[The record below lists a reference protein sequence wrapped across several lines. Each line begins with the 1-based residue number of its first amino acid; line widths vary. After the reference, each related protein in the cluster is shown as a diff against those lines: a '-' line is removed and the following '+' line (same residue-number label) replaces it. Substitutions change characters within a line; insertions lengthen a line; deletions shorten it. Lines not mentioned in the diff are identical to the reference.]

1 MWRNRATQDVEET
14 TEPDLEVEAAAI
26 GRLRRVVGRAD
37 GRDMP
42 EAAAAA
48 SAPDCFAGSGLTGNA
63 FAVLGVGLD
72 ASAQAISDAVDD
84 LSFEPGHD
92 PEQLNAA
99 RAALMSARDRLGEE
113 LGWLPE
119 MSPTLLAQVR
129 AGLKAGDVAAVTAA
143 RDATIGLARLNLGL
157 ALAVAVPGE
166 VERAVRVITDGQAWD
181 SNATLGLL
189 GEARARAGFR
199 PIDDDLYDGAVRERA
214 VAVAQT
220 LAPLFAATTSARAA
234 LTKAMQGAASGGSAS
249 AGGGFAAMFLDEV
262 MRCYAAGIDPALEAA
277 AAKIAAATAA
287 LKERPGD
294 QGQAIALTAGLEI
307 WSSLRRPVQ
316 VHEAARGLDDPASA
330 AIFESVRSLTVMLS
344 NEHDEYDIALRLA
357 RALIASFAL
366 VPFHRAALEQ
376 QMPTLIGNVLAK
388 RLRQACA
395 RALAS
400 HAAFAREV
408 VAGGLERTTGLAGAV
423 AVSFAEASET
433 RSEDR
438 GAFFLIVRGLAVDL
452 CNEHRERRAAL
463 AIMQWLL
470 LLDPPMDVRDKLT
483 ADVQQLGGEAP
494 VPAYHPA
501 PARRPAGDGSQN
513 DSSATPTGAP
523 APGSF
528 GRANRGGSAP
538 STPQGGGSSAA
549 WVPPPPEMPPPW
561 QPTPGRRR
569 PRGRGTISVVLMLCA
584 MVSFCSRGRHSSS
597 VSSLPPSASSS
608 SEASRY
614 GSASST
620 YSSSRESAIEAR
632 IREYNARLENEDG
645 ARANRIVPGR
655 PMSDARPMDPTPAV
669 DRPRY
674 SEDDR

>member
-1 MWRNRATQDVEET
+1 MTFIWRNRAAPDVDEP
-14 TEPDLEVEAAAI
+14 TEADTEAEAAAI

-37 GRDMP
+37 GRDAP
-42 EAAAAA
+42 AAGPVAAVPDRFAA
-48 SAPDCFAGSGLTGNA
+48 SALAGNA

-84 LSFEPGHD
+84 LSFEEGHD
-92 PEQLNAA
+92 PDALNAA

-119 MSPTLLAQVR
+119 MSPSLLAQVR
-129 AGLKAGDVAAVTAA
+129 AGLKSGDVPVVTAA
-143 RDATIGLARLNLGL
+143 REATIGLARLNLGL

-166 VERAVRVITDGQAWD
+166 VERAVRVIGDGQVWD
-181 SNATLGLL
+181 ANATLGLL
-189 GEARARAGFR
+189 GEARERAGFR
-199 PIDDDLYDGAVRERA
+199 PIDDDGYDRAVRARA
-214 VAVAQT
+214 VAVAQA

-234 LTKAMQGAASGGSAS
+234 LTKAMQGAA
-249 AGGGFAAMFLDEV
+249 AGTANAPGGFGAMFLDEV

-330 AIFESVRSLTVMLS
+330 AIFDSVRDLTVTLS

-376 QMPTLIGNVLAK
+376 QLPVLIGNVLAK

-400 HAAFAREV
+400 HASFAREV
-408 VAGGLERTTGLAGAV
+408 MAGGLERTTGLAGAV

-470 LLDPPMDVRDKLT
+470 LLDPPMEVREKLV

-494 VPAYHPA
+494 VPAYSA
-501 PARRPAGDGSQN
+501 PPPRRSAADGEV
-513 DSSATPTGAP
+513 P

-528 GRANRGGSAP
+528 GRANRGGGTP
-538 STPQGGGSSAA
+538 SSGQSSAA

-561 QPTPGRRR
+561 TPTPGRRR
-569 PRGRGTISVVLMLCA
+569 PRGRGTIGVVLMLCA
-584 MVSFCSRGRHSSS
+584 MVSFCSRAGHRAPVAPLS
-597 VSSLPPSASSS
+597 PSASSASDGTARS
-608 SEASRY
+608 SYR
-614 GSASST
+614 SSDD
-620 YSSSRESAIEAR
+620 ALEAR
-632 IREYNARLENEDG
+632 IRDYNARLESSQPTTP
-645 ARANRIVPGR
+645 RIIPGK

-674 SEDDR
+674 SEDDQ

>member
-1 MWRNRATQDVEET
+1 MWRNRATPGVEDET
-14 TEPDLEVEAAAI
+14 APDLEAEAAAI

-37 GRDMP
+37 GRDVP
-42 EAAAAA
+42 DAAPAAA
-48 SAPDCFAGSGLTGNA
+48 APDCFAGSGLTGNA

-92 PEQLNAA
+92 PDALNAA
-99 RAALMSARDRLGEE
+99 RASLMSARDRLGEE

-119 MSPTLLAQVR
+119 MSPELLAQVR

-166 VERAVRVITDGQAWD
+166 VERAVRVISDGQAWD

-214 VAVAQT
+214 VTVAQA

-234 LTKAMQGAASGGSAS
+234 LTKAMQGAAAAAT
-249 AGGGFAAMFLDEV
+249 AGGGGGFGAMFLDEV

-330 AIFESVRSLTVMLS
+330 AIFDSVRSLTVTLS
-344 NEHDEYDIALRLA
+344 NDHDEYDIALRLA

-376 QMPTLIGNVLAK
+376 QMPVLIGNVLVK

-395 RALAS
+395 RGLVEHAS
-400 HAAFAREV
+400 FAREV
-408 VAGGLERTTGLAGAV
+408 LGGGLERAGGLAGAV
-423 AVSFAEASET
+423 AASFAEAVDGRDEG
-433 RSEDR
+433 DR
-438 GAFFLIVRGLAVDL
+438 ASAFIIVRGLAIDL
-452 CNEHRERRAAL
+452 ANEHRERRTAL

-470 LLDPPMDVRDKLT
+470 LLDPPVEVRAKLT

-494 VPAYHPA
+494 VPAYS
-501 PARRPAGDGSQN
+501 RPSPRQPSGDGGQS
-513 DSSATPTGAP
+513 DSSP

-528 GRANRGGSAP
+528 GRANRGGAP
-538 STPQGGGSSAA
+538 AAPQGQRSSAA
-549 WVPPPPEMPPPW
+549 WVPPPPEMPPAW
-561 QPTPGRRR
+561 TPTPGRQR
-569 PRGRGTISVVLMLCA
+569 PRGRVPIGVVLMLCA
-584 MVSFCSRGRHSSS
+584 MVSFCSRIGGRHR
-597 VSSLPPSASSS
+597 A
-608 SEASRY
+608 SEASLPVAGSSSDGGSGDTARY
-614 GSASST
+614 GSASGT
-620 YSSSRESAIEAR
+620 FSSSRAAAIEAR
-632 IREYNARLENEDG
+632 IRDYNARLENEG
-645 ARANRIVPGR
+645 NATPNRIVPGR

-669 DRPRY
+669 DRPGY
-674 SEDDR
+674 SGDEQ

>member
-1 MWRNRATQDVEET
+1 MWRNRATQDVEEA
-14 TEPDLEVEAAAI
+14 TEPDLEAEAAAI

-37 GRDMP
+37 GRDVP
-42 EAAAAA
+42 EATAAAAA
-48 SAPDCFAGSGLTGNA
+48 PDCFVGSGLTGNA

-119 MSPTLLAQVR
+119 MSPALLAQVR

-166 VERAVRVITDGQAWD
+166 VERAVRVISDGQAWD

-214 VAVAQT
+214 VAVAQA

-234 LTKAMQGAASGGSAS
+234 LTKGMQGAAAGIAS

-277 AAKIAAATAA
+277 AAKIAAAAAA

-330 AIFESVRSLTVMLS
+330 AIFESVRSLTVTLS

-376 QMPTLIGNVLAK
+376 QLPTLIGNVLAK

-395 RALAS
+395 RALAA
-400 HAAFAREV
+400 HASFAREV
-408 VAGGLERTTGLAGAV
+408 VAGGLERTSGMAGAV
-423 AVSFAEASET
+423 AASFAEASET
-433 RSEDR
+433 RGEDR
-438 GAFFLIVRGLAVDL
+438 AAFFLIVRGLAVDL
-452 CNEHRERRAAL
+452 CNEHRERRAAVV
-463 AIMQWLL
+463 IMQWLL
-470 LLDPPMDVRDKLT
+470 LLDPPVEVRAKLA
-483 ADVQQLGGEAP
+483 ADVEQLGGEAP
-494 VPAYHPA
+494 VPAYSRPSPRQPGGDGEA
-501 PARRPAGDGSQN
+501 PAA
-513 DSSATPTGAP
+513 
-523 APGSF
+523 GSF
-528 GRANRGGSAP
+528 GRANRGGAAAAAP
-538 STPQGGGSSAA
+538 QSQRSSAD
-549 WVPPPPEMPPPW
+549 WVPPPPEMPPAW
-561 QPTPGRRR
+561 TPTPGRR
-569 PRGRGTISVVLMLCA
+569 PRGRSTLGTMVLVLCM
-584 MVSFCSRGRHSSS
+584 MVGFCSRIGGHRSHVAPLPSSGSSS
-597 VSSLPPSASSS
+597 AGSSS
-608 SEASRY
+608 DASRY

-620 YSSSRESAIEAR
+620 YSSAREAAIEAR
-632 IREYNARLENEDG
+632 IREYNARLESGDG
-645 ARANRIVPGR
+645 VRPNRIVPGR

-669 DRPRY
+669 DRPGY
-674 SEDDR
+674 AGDEP

>member
-1 MWRNRATQDVEET
+1 MWRNRATPGVEDATET
-14 TEPDLEVEAAAI
+14 DPEAEAAAI

-37 GRDMP
+37 GRDAP
-42 EAAAAA
+42 EAGPQAA
-48 SAPDCFAGSGLTGNA
+48 APDCFVGGGLAGNA
-63 FAVLGVGLD
+63 FAVLGVALD
-72 ASAQAISDAVDD
+72 APAQAISDAVDD

-119 MSPTLLAQVR
+119 MSPALTAQVR

-143 RDATIGLARLNLGL
+143 RDATIGLARLNLSL

-166 VERAVRVITDGQAWD
+166 VERATRVITDGQAWD

-189 GEARARAGFR
+189 GEARAKAGFR

-214 VAVAQT
+214 VAVAQA

-234 LTKAMQGAASGGSAS
+234 LTKAMQGAAASGSAG

-277 AAKIAAATAA
+277 AAKIRAAAEA
-287 LKERPGD
+287 LKARPGD

-330 AIFESVRSLTVMLS
+330 TIFESVRDLTVMLS

-376 QMPTLIGNVLAK
+376 QLPTLIGNVLAK

-408 VAGGLERTTGLAGAV
+408 VAGGLERTTGMAGAV
-423 AVSFAEASET
+423 AAAFADASET

-501 PARRPAGDGSQN
+501 PARRPAGDGE
-513 DSSATPTGAP
+513 AP

-561 QPTPGRRR
+561 QPTPGRR
-569 PRGRGTISVVLMLCA
+569 PRGRSTLGTMALVLCLL
-584 MVSFCSRGRHSSS
+584 VGFCSRIGGHRSH
-597 VSSLPPSASSS
+597 VAPLPPSASSS
-608 SEASRY
+608 SDAARY